1 VLLEE
6 RMCNLCRELDCQ
18 IGKCREIESSAD
30 DELMR
35 EAATSLIRSYEEDK
49 AQLHRTDLGYEDTRT
64 AHKFESR

>member
-1 VLLEE
+1 MLLEK

-49 AQLHRTDLGYEDTRT
+49 AKLHRSDLGYEVVGA
-64 AHKFESR
+64 AHKL